1 MNIHIKRTYLSIAIS
16 SIIYTANINA
26 APCVGYTVND
36 ICEQTKS
43 GAGEFHSISLGDGV
57 TAGTEDHHFIFNG
70 EGYELYKPHDYFS
83 AAVALGTIRYTEV
96 NNSRFTI
103 TGTHYQGGPTYEGRA
118 ENTKLNNSLMWV
130 MTSADQTLAKGN
142 SAVVVSTQFAMG
154 GNIYTE
160 TAEDG
165 SIEFDPYI
173 TNSRY
178 QDTSYEMLWGMK
190 KESKNWDTKATSYNS
205 EFVDS
210 SRQVIAANGHSVDA
224 TFYDKASQ
232 RIDDTG
238 LASAAIFNGAA
249 YQNIYTGGESQ
260 DTTLFDQAYSWVRA
274 GGKLTGLTQ
283 VNNAASVYLDT
294 DEINGAYAQNVVLN
308 GGDTHLVVRYNA
320 ANNASATIDD
330 LILNGG
336 EVAFQSGTGSNYTSL
351 NIGTLSGSG
360 SFLFNTSIA
369 EGKGNFVTIANA
381 SGLHKV
387 MVNDSGTEITAPGET
402 TLDLIH
408 DLSGHAQFTLASLT
422 GANITEIDGGT
433 YVYGLKKWDNSA
445 RAGGNLWYLGST
457 LDAGL
462 EPEEPA
468 IPTEPEPEE
477 PATPVEP
484 EPEEPATPA
493 EPEPEEPATPV
504 EPEPEEPATPA
515 EPEPEEPATPAEPE
529 PEEPAEPE
537 PEAPVT
543 TEPGPAPVEPT
554 PDTGL
559 KTTPSTDAVLSMA
572 SANQFIFDGELQN
585 LRLRKGDLNNSKGDN
600 ASVWGRYLTNN
611 TRVNAAH
618 DAAYRLQQDGFEIGA
633 DKVFGLSSGQLV
645 LGGFTSYSNN
655 RVKHARGGN
664 SSIDSYSL
672 GAYGSYFDNSGY
684 YIDTVLKANRF
695 KNSLNANMTNG
706 GSVQSDYNQSAV
718 GGSLEAGYHYKLSD
732 NWFVEPY
739 ARASYF
745 TAQAK
750 DIALSNGMK
759 ANIDHNRSAKG
770 ELGTQVGTKFDLKN
784 GAIIRPYTKVAI
796 EREFITSNTVKI
808 NQVNDFNNDFSG
820 NTAKY
825 GLGVDV
831 NLTKQ
836 TTVYAEA
843 NYRKGTYVE
852 SPIMAN
858 IGFRV
863 NF

>member
-96 NNSRFTI
+96 NNSRLTI

-118 ENTKLNNSLMWV
+118 ENTTLNNSLMWV

-308 GGDTHLVVRYNA
+308 GEDTHLVVRYNA

-387 MVNDSGTEITAPGET
+387 MVNDSGAEITAPGET

-408 DLSGHAQFTLASLT
+408 DLSGHAQFTLASFT

-468 IPTEPEPEE
+468 IPTEPEE

-484 EPEEPATPA
+484 EPEEPAI
-493 EPEPEEPATPV
+493 
-504 EPEPEEPATPA
+504 
-515 EPEPEEPATPAEPE
+515 
-529 PEEPAEPE
+529 PAEPE

-543 TEPGPAPVEPT
+543 TEPGPAPIEPT
-554 PDTGL
+554 PETEL

-618 DAAYRLQQDGFEIGA
+618 NTAYRLQQDGFEIGA

-684 YIDTVLKANRF
+684 YIDSVLKANRF

-784 GAIIRPYTKVAI
+784 GAIIRPYAKVAI

>member
-1 MNIHIKRTYLSIAIS
+1 MNISIKRTYLSIAIS
-16 SIIYTANINA
+16 SVIYTASTMNVNA
-26 APCVGYTVND
+26 APCSDYVVSD
-36 ICEQTKS
+36 ICEQTKF

-57 TAGTEDHHFIFNG
+57 TAGTEDNHFVFNG
-70 EGYELYKPHDYFS
+70 EGYKLYYPHNYFAS
-83 AAVALGTIRYTEV
+83 SVALGTIRYTEV
-96 NNSRFTI
+96 NNSTFTI

-118 ENTKLNNSLMWV
+118 ENTTLNNSLMWV
-130 MTSADQTLAKGN
+130 MTSADQTIAKGN
-142 SAVVVSTQFAMG
+142 SAVIVSTQFAMDG
-154 GNIYTE
+154 ATYTE
-160 TAEDG
+160 TKEDG

-178 QDTSYEMLWGMK
+178 QDTAYEMLWGMK
-190 KESKNWDTKATSYNS
+190 KESKDWDTKATSYDS

-210 SRQVIAANGHSVDA
+210 SRQIVAANGHSVDA
-224 TFYDKASQ
+224 KFYDKTYQ

-238 LASAAIFNGAA
+238 LASASIFKDTS
-249 YQNIYTGGESQ
+249 YQNIYAGGESQ
-260 DTTLFDQAYSWVRA
+260 DTTLFDSAYSWVRA

-294 DEINGAYAQNVVLN
+294 DETHGAYAQNVVLN
-308 GGDTHLVVRYNA
+308 GENTHLVVRYNA
-320 ANNASATIDD
+320 ANNASATVDE

-336 EVAFQSGTGSNYTSL
+336 EVAFQSGTGSHYTSL
-351 NIGTLSGSG
+351 NIGTLSGTG

-381 SGLHKV
+381 TGSHKV
-387 MVNDSGTEITAPGET
+387 MVNDSGAEITAPGQT

-408 DLSGHAQFTLASLT
+408 DLSGQAQFSLASLS

-433 YVYGLKKWDNSA
+433 YTYGLKKWDNSA

-457 LDAGL
+457 LDTGL
-462 EPEEPA
+462 
-468 IPTEPEPEE
+468 
-477 PATPVEP
+477 
-484 EPEEPATPA
+484 
-493 EPEPEEPATPV
+493 
-504 EPEPEEPATPA
+504 
-515 EPEPEEPATPAEPE
+515 
-529 PEEPAEPE
+529 
-537 PEAPVT
+537 APL
-543 TEPGPAPVEPT
+543 EPT
-554 PDTGL
+554 PEIEM

-585 LRLRKGDLNNSKGDN
+585 LRLRKGDLNNSKGEN

-645 LGGFTSYSNN
+645 LGGLTSYSNN
-655 RVKHARGGN
+655 SVKHARGGN
-664 SSIDSYSL
+664 SKIDSYSL
-672 GAYGSYFDNSGY
+672 GVYGSYFDNSGY
-684 YIDTVLKANRF
+684 YLDAVLKANRF
-695 KNSLNANMTNG
+695 NNSLNANMTNG
-706 GSVQSDYNQSAV
+706 GSVQSDYNQNAA
-718 GGSLEAGYHYKLSD
+718 GGSLEAGYHYTLSD
-732 NWFVEPY
+732 NWFIEPY

-750 DIALSNGMK
+750 DIALNNGMK
-759 ANIDHNRSAKG
+759 ANIDNNRSATG
-770 ELGTQVGTKFDLKN
+770 ELGTHIGTKFDLKN
-784 GAIIRPYTKVAI
+784 GAIIRPYAKIAI
-796 EREFITSNTVKI
+796 EREFMTSNSVII

-831 NLTKQ
+831 NLTKK
-836 TTVYAEA
+836 TTIYAQA
-843 NYRKGTYVE
+843 NYRKGQYVE

-858 IGFRV
+858 VGFRV

>member
-118 ENTKLNNSLMWV
+118 ENTTINNSLMWV

-142 SAVVVSTQFAMG
+142 SSVVVSTQFAMG

-308 GGDTHLVVRYNA
+308 GEDTHLVVRYNA

-408 DLSGHAQFTLASLT
+408 DLSGHAQFTLASFT

-468 IPTEPEPEE
+468 IPTEPEE

-484 EPEEPATPA
+484 EPEEPAI
-493 EPEPEEPATPV
+493 
-504 EPEPEEPATPA
+504 
-515 EPEPEEPATPAEPE
+515 
-529 PEEPAEPE
+529 PAEPE

-543 TEPGPAPVEPT
+543 TEPGPAPIEPT
-554 PDTGL
+554 PETEL

-618 DAAYRLQQDGFEIGA
+618 NAAYRLQQDGFEIGA

-684 YIDTVLKANRF
+684 YIDSVLKANRF

-706 GSVQSDYNQSAV
+706 GSVQSNYNQSAV

-732 NWFVEPY
+732 NWFLEPY

-784 GAIIRPYTKVAI
+784 GAIIRPYAKVAI

>member
-16 SIIYTANINA
+16 SIIYTATSMSANA
-26 APCVGYTVND
+26 APCVGYTVSD
-36 ICEQTKS
+36 ICEQSKF

-57 TAGTEDHHFIFNG
+57 TAGTEDHHFVFNG
-70 EGYELYKPHDYFS
+70 DGYELYQPHDYFGAS
-83 AAVALGTIRYTEV
+83 VALGTIRYTEV

-103 TGTHYQGGPTYEGRA
+103 TGTHYQGGATYEGRA
-118 ENTKLNNSLMWV
+118 ENTTLNNSLMWV
-130 MTSADQTLAKGN
+130 MTSADQTIAKGN

-154 GNIYTE
+154 GNVYTE

-165 SIEFDPYI
+165 SIEFNPYI
-173 TNSRY
+173 TDSRY

-190 KESKNWDTKATSYNS
+190 NESKNWDTKATSYNS

-210 SRQVIAANGHSVDA
+210 SRQIVAANGHSVNA
-224 TFYDKASQ
+224 TFADTSYQ
-232 RIDDTG
+232 RIDATG
-238 LASAAIFNGAA
+238 LSSNAVFNDSS

-260 DTTLFDQAYSWVRA
+260 NTTLFDRAYSWVRA
-274 GGKLTGLTQ
+274 GGKLTGLTE
-283 VNNAASVYLDT
+283 VYNAASVYLDT
-294 DEINGAYAQNVVLN
+294 DETNGAYAQNIILN
-308 GGDTHLVVRYNA
+308 GDDTHLRVRYNA
-320 ANNASATIDD
+320 ANNASATVDN
-330 LILNGG
+330 LTLNGG
-336 EVAFQSGTGSNYTSL
+336 QVSFLAGTGSNYTSL

-369 EGKGNFVTIANA
+369 EGKGNFVTIANG
-381 SGLHKV
+381 SGSHKV
-387 MVNDSGTEITAPGET
+387 IVNDSGVEITAPGET

-408 DLSGHAQFTLASLT
+408 DISGNAHFTLASIT

-445 RAGGNLWYLGST
+445 RAGGNLWYLGSA

-462 EPEEPA
+462 EPEEP
-468 IPTEPEPEE
+468 IT
-477 PATPVEP
+477 V
-484 EPEEPATPA
+484 
-493 EPEPEEPATPV
+493 
-504 EPEPEEPATPA
+504 
-515 EPEPEEPATPAEPE
+515 
-529 PEEPAEPE
+529 
-537 PEAPVT
+537 
-543 TEPGPAPVEPT
+543 EPGPAPVEPET
-554 PDTGL
+554 DL

-572 SANQFIFDGELQN
+572 SASQFIFDGELQN

-611 TRVNAAH
+611 TRVSATH

-655 RVKHARGGN
+655 RLKHARGGN
-664 SSIDSYSL
+664 STIDSYSL

-684 YIDTVLKANRF
+684 YIDTVLKANHF

-706 GSVQSDYNQSAV
+706 GSVQSDYDQNAL

-739 ARASYF
+739 VRTSYF
-745 TAQAK
+745 TAQDK
-750 DIALSNGMK
+750 DIALNNGMK
-759 ANIDHNRSAKG
+759 AKIDSNRSAKG
-770 ELGTQVGTKFDLKN
+770 ELGTHLGTKLDLKN
-784 GAIIRPYTKVAI
+784 GAIVRPYAKVGI
-796 EREFITSNTVKI
+796 EREFIKSNTVTI

-836 TTVYAEA
+836 TTLYAET
-843 NYRKGTYVE
+843 NYRKGTHVE

-858 IGFRV
+858 IGFRI

>member
-16 SIIYTANINA
+16 SIIYTASTASVNA

-43 GAGEFHSISLGDGV
+43 GAGEFHSISLGNGV

-118 ENTKLNNSLMWV
+118 ENTTLNNSLMWV
-130 MTSADQTLAKGN
+130 MTSADQTVAKGH

-165 SIEFDPYI
+165 SIEFNPYI

-190 KESKNWDTKATSYNS
+190 KESNNWDTKATSYDS
-205 EFVDS
+205 GFVDS
-210 SRQVIAANGHSVDA
+210 SRQIVAANGHSVDA
-224 TFYDKASQ
+224 KFYDKASQ

-238 LASAAIFNGAA
+238 LANAAIFNGTS
-249 YQNIYTGGESQ
+249 YQNIYAGGESQ
-260 DTTLFDQAYSWVRA
+260 DTTLFDGAYSWVRA

-283 VNNAASVYLDT
+283 INNAASVYLDT

-308 GGDTHLVVRYNA
+308 GEDTHLVVRYNA
-320 ANNASATIDD
+320 ANHASATIDD

-336 EVAFQSGTGSNYTSL
+336 EVAFQSGTGSHYTSL

-387 MVNDSGTEITAPGET
+387 MVNDSGAEITAPGET

-408 DLSGHAQFTLASLT
+408 DLSGHAQFTLASLS

-433 YVYGLKKWDNSA
+433 YVYGLNKWDNSA

-462 EPEEPA
+462 EPEPEPEG
-468 IPTEPEPEE
+468 PTAPLEPEPE
-477 PATPVEP
+477 V
-484 EPEEPATPA
+484 
-493 EPEPEEPATPV
+493 
-504 EPEPEEPATPA
+504 
-515 EPEPEEPATPAEPE
+515 
-529 PEEPAEPE
+529 
-537 PEAPVT
+537 PVT
-543 TEPGPAPVEPT
+543 IEPGPAPIEPGT
-554 PDTGL
+554 

-611 TRVNAAH
+611 TRVSAAH

-633 DKVFGLSSGQLV
+633 DKVFSLSSGQLV

-655 RVKHARGGN
+655 SVKHARGGN
-664 SSIDSYSL
+664 SKIDSYSL

-718 GGSLEAGYHYKLSD
+718 GGSVEAGYHYKLSD

-759 ANIDHNRSAKG
+759 ANIDNNRSAKG
-770 ELGTQVGTKFDLKN
+770 ELGTHVGTKFDLKN
-784 GAIIRPYTKVAI
+784 GAIIRPYAKVAI
-796 EREFITSNTVKI
+796 EREFITSNTVII
-808 NQVNDFNNDFSG
+808 NQFNDFNNDLSG

-825 GLGVDV
+825 GLGMDV

-852 SPIMAN
+852 SPVMAN

>member
-1 MNIHIKRTYLSIAIS
+1 MNTHIKRTYLSIAIS
-16 SIIYTANINA
+16 SIIYAASTASVTA
-26 APCVGYTVND
+26 APCVGYTVTD

-83 AAVALGTIRYTEV
+83 SAVALGTIRYTEV

-103 TGTHYQGGPTYEGRA
+103 TGTHYQGGATYEGRA
-118 ENTKLNNSLMWV
+118 ENTTLNNSLMWV
-130 MTSADQTLAKGN
+130 MTSADQTIAKGN
-142 SAVVVSTQFAMG
+142 SAVVVSTQFAMN
-154 GNIYTE
+154 GNTYTE

-178 QDTSYEMLWGMK
+178 QDTSYEMLWGRK
-190 KESKNWDTKATSYNS
+190 DESKNWDTKATSYNS

-210 SRQVIAANGHSVDA
+210 SRQVVAANGHSVDA
-224 TFYDKASQ
+224 IFYDKAYQ

-238 LASAAIFNGAA
+238 LASAAIFKNTS
-249 YQNIYTGGESQ
+249 YQNIYAGGESQ
-260 DTTLFDQAYSWVRA
+260 DTTLFDNAYSWVRA

-294 DEINGAYAQNVVLN
+294 AETNGAYAQNVVLN
-308 GGDTHLVVRYNA
+308 GENTHLVVRYNA
-320 ANNASATIDD
+320 SNNASATVDD

-381 SGLHKV
+381 SGSHKV
-387 MVNDSGTEITAPGET
+387 MVNDSGAEITAPGET

-408 DLSGHAQFTLASLT
+408 DLSGHAQFTLASFT

-462 EPEEPA
+462 EPEVPV
-468 IPTEPEPEE
+468 
-477 PATPVEP
+477 TPVEP
-484 EPEEPATPA
+484 E
-493 EPEPEEPATPV
+493 V
-504 EPEPEEPATPA
+504 
-515 EPEPEEPATPAEPE
+515 
-529 PEEPAEPE
+529 
-537 PEAPVT
+537 PVT
-543 TEPGPAPVEPT
+543 PIEPT
-554 PDTGL
+554 PETGM

-611 TRVNAAH
+611 TRVSAAH

-633 DKVFGLSSGQLV
+633 DKIFGLSSGQLV

-706 GSVQSDYNQSAV
+706 GSVQSDYNQNAV

-745 TAQAK
+745 TAQDK
-750 DIALSNGMK
+750 DIALNNGMK
-759 ANIDHNRSAKG
+759 ANIDNNRSAKG
-770 ELGTQVGTKFDLKN
+770 ELGTHVGTKFDLKN
-784 GAIIRPYTKVAI
+784 GAIIRPYAKVAI
-796 EREFITSNTVKI
+796 EREFITSNTVTI
-808 NQVNDFNNDFSG
+808 NQANDFNNDFSG

-825 GLGVDV
+825 GLGMDV

-843 NYRKGTYVE
+843 NYRKGTNVE
-852 SPIMAN
+852 SPVMAN

>member
-16 SIIYTANINA
+16 SIIYTASTVNANA
-26 APCVGYTVND
+26 APCVGYTVTD

-118 ENTKLNNSLMWV
+118 ENTTLNNSLMWV

-238 LASAAIFNGAA
+238 FSSAAIFKDTS

-283 VNNAASVYLDT
+283 INNAASVYLDT
-294 DEINGAYAQNVVLN
+294 DEFNGAYAQNVVLN
-308 GGDTHLVVRYNA
+308 GEDSHLVVRYNA
-320 ANNASATIDD
+320 MNNASATVDD
-330 LILNGG
+330 LMLNGG
-336 EVAFQSGTGSNYTSL
+336 EVRFMSGTGSNYTSL

-381 SGLHKV
+381 SGSHKV

-408 DLSGHAQFTLASLT
+408 DLSGHAQFTLASFT
-422 GANITEIDGGT
+422 GANISEIDGGT

-468 IPTEPEPEE
+468 LPT
-477 PATPVEP
+477 

-493 EPEPEEPATPV
+493 

-529 PEEPAEPE
+529 PEEPATPAEPGPEEPATPAEPE
-537 PEAPVT
+537 PE
-543 TEPGPAPVEPT
+543 EPATPAER
-554 PDTGL
+554 
-559 KTTPSTDAVLSMA
+559 STDEPA
-572 SANQFIFDGELQN
+572 
-585 LRLRKGDLNNSKGDN
+585 
-600 ASVWGRYLTNN
+600 T
-611 TRVNAAH
+611 
-618 DAAYRLQQDGFEIGA
+618 
-633 DKVFGLSSGQLV
+633 
-645 LGGFTSYSNN
+645 
-655 RVKHARGGN
+655 HA
-664 SSIDSYSL
+664 
-672 GAYGSYFDNSGY
+672 
-684 YIDTVLKANRF
+684 
-695 KNSLNANMTNG
+695 
-706 GSVQSDYNQSAV
+706 
-718 GGSLEAGYHYKLSD
+718 E
-732 NWFVEPY
+732 
-739 ARASYF
+739 
-745 TAQAK
+745 
-750 DIALSNGMK
+750 
-759 ANIDHNRSAKG
+759 
-770 ELGTQVGTKFDLKN
+770 
-784 GAIIRPYTKVAI
+784 
-796 EREFITSNTVKI
+796 
-808 NQVNDFNNDFSG
+808 
-820 NTAKY
+820 
-825 GLGVDV
+825 
-831 NLTKQ
+831 
-836 TTVYAEA
+836 
-843 NYRKGTYVE
+843 
-852 SPIMAN
+852 
-858 IGFRV
+858 
-863 NF
+863 

>member
-16 SIIYTANINA
+16 SIIYTASTASVNA

-43 GAGEFHSISLGDGV
+43 GAGEFHSISLGNGV

-118 ENTKLNNSLMWV
+118 ENTTLKNSLMWV
-130 MTSADQTLAKGN
+130 MTSADQTVAKGH

-165 SIEFDPYI
+165 SIEFNPYI

-190 KESKNWDTKATSYNS
+190 KESNNWDTKATSYDS

-210 SRQVIAANGHSVDA
+210 SRQIVAANGHSVDA
-224 TFYDKASQ
+224 KFYDKASQ

-238 LASAAIFNGAA
+238 LANAAIFNGTS
-249 YQNIYTGGESQ
+249 YQNIYAGGESQ
-260 DTTLFDQAYSWVRA
+260 DTTLFDGAYSWVRA

-283 VNNAASVYLDT
+283 INNAASVYLDT

-308 GGDTHLVVRYNA
+308 GEDTHLVVRYNA
-320 ANNASATIDD
+320 ANHASATIDD

-336 EVAFQSGTGSNYTSL
+336 EVAFQSGTGSHYTSL

-387 MVNDSGTEITAPGET
+387 MVNDSGAEITAPGET

-408 DLSGHAQFTLASLT
+408 DLSGHAQFTLASLS
-422 GANITEIDGGT
+422 GENITEIDGGT
-433 YVYGLKKWDNSA
+433 YVYGLNKWDNSA

-462 EPEEPA
+462 EPEPEPEG
-468 IPTEPEPEE
+468 PTAPLEPEPE
-477 PATPVEP
+477 V
-484 EPEEPATPA
+484 
-493 EPEPEEPATPV
+493 
-504 EPEPEEPATPA
+504 
-515 EPEPEEPATPAEPE
+515 
-529 PEEPAEPE
+529 
-537 PEAPVT
+537 PVT
-543 TEPGPAPVEPT
+543 IEPGPAPIEPGT
-554 PDTGL
+554 

-611 TRVNAAH
+611 TRVSAAH

-633 DKVFGLSSGQLV
+633 DKVFSLSSGQLV

-655 RVKHARGGN
+655 SVKHARGGN
-664 SSIDSYSL
+664 SKIDSYSL

-718 GGSLEAGYHYKLSD
+718 GGSVEAGYHYKLSD

-759 ANIDHNRSAKG
+759 ANIDNNRSAKG
-770 ELGTQVGTKFDLKN
+770 ELGTHVGTKFDLKN
-784 GAIIRPYTKVAI
+784 GAIIRPYAKVAI
-796 EREFITSNTVKI
+796 EREFITSNTVII
-808 NQVNDFNNDFSG
+808 NQFNDFNNDLSG

-825 GLGVDV
+825 GLGMDV

-852 SPIMAN
+852 SPVMAN